1 MKKKKGKSNVITER
15 KQLPI
20 ILDHAITFHKSQGST
35 RNYIKGDLNRFT
47 GKKSASGKDYQ
58 QPISQGQFYTL
69 LSRAKS
75 HDKVLLLNFEHENV
89 KVN

>member
-1 MKKKKGKSNVITER
+1 M
-15 KQLPI
+15 
-20 ILDHAITFHKSQGST
+20 
-35 RNYIKGDLNRFT
+35 KGDLNQFT

-69 LSRAKS
+69 LSHAKS